1 MLVAAAALAAACC
14 TLVGVYEGA
23 SNWTIVM
30 VRCLTQSLTSPSV
43 VCVCQQQ
50 AGDLSNALC
59 TQGTRFVSAM
69 TACDSCCSPQH
80 NHHTTAIRI
89 TRRSIRAYGTK
100 ETTQRPTES
109 STSARS
115 VVCSNVASMLARRSA
130 SLHQRL
136 IALRRMASAST
147 AHPTYNGPS

>member
-43 VCVCQQQ
+43 VQQQ
-50 AGDLSNALC
+50 AGDLWRTHCAPRV
-59 TQGTRFVSAM
+59 TRFVSAM

-100 ETTQRPTES
+100 ETTQRPTGS

-115 VVCSNVASMLARRSA
+115 VVCSNVASMLARSA

>member
-1 MLVAAAALAAACC
+1 MSVAAAALAAACC

-23 SNWTIVM
+23 SNWTVVM
-30 VRCLTQSLTSPSV
+30 VRCLTQSLTAPCA

-50 AGDLSNALC
+50 AVTFR
-59 TQGTRFVSAM
+59 TQGRFVSAM
-69 TACDSCCSPQH
+69 TLVTHALP
-80 NHHTTAIRI
+80 NTTTMQLAIRI

-109 STSARS
+109 STLARS
-115 VVCSNVASMLARRSA
+115 VVCSNVASMLARCA
-130 SLHQRL
+130 SLHQRF